1 MTKQS
6 ILLMA
11 STGVGFTYEGSE
23 EEGTI
28 FIDWC
33 PGNGSR
39 YQMMFTRL
47 SEAVC
52 ASVGASE
59 GSWLVV
65 DLNHSGRAMV
75 KAEGSV
81 AHMSYVS
88 EKLGLEHP
96 AIQTVIINC
105 VLDGDLGYA
114 EEVWADVMPP
124 EKLYNRFWA

>member
-11 STGVGFTYEGSE
+11 STGVEFTYDGSE
-23 EEGTI
+23 EEGAI

-39 YQMMFTRL
+39 YQMVFTKL
-47 SEAVC
+47 SGAMC

-65 DLNHSGRAMV
+65 DLNHSGRSMV
-75 KAEGSV
+75 KSAGSL

-88 EKLGLEHP
+88 EKLRLEYP

-114 EEVWADVMPP
+114 EEVLADAVPP
-124 EKLYNRFWA
+124 EKLHNRLRA